1 MQPPSIG
8 QTVLY
13 CFRDRGRIP
22 YSLIERP
29 AIITS
34 IDEGQSTVNL
44 TVFFEMGDADVCS
57 RGISGV
63 NSTDRYESVERSE
76 DDTMRDN
83 TWRPRPA

>member
-1 MQPPSIG
+1 M
-8 QTVLY
+8 
-13 CFRDRGRIP
+13 
-22 YSLIERP
+22 
-29 AIITS
+29 
-34 IDEGQSTVNL
+34 NL